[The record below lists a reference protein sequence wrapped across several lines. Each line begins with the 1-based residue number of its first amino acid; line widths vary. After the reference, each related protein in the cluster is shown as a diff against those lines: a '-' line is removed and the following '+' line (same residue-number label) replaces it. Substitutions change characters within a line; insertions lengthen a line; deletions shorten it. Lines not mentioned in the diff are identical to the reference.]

1 MQGFLILMLLLIE
14 VAVLSRLDHKRFGTW
29 VTPFNALAFPYAAVV
44 SLAYFVAPMLDFV
57 PLYMP
62 SVLIWIVGLLLV
74 WAAGVFLS
82 WGLLDFRGR
91 AASSDA
97 GPNVNLYESEACRL
111 ATVLAWIAI
120 PVMVYGL
127 FSLVTAAGGWDQF
140 GTESFRGNYS
150 YGIHAHAE
158 VLAVLLS
165 IVLIGT
171 YRRAKRWV
179 LFTAAALVLGVI
191 SSRTKGHI
199 MEVVAAGSFIR
210 VMRGTLHISA
220 KKIGLLAATT
230 YALFNAV
237 YVIGMLAVSPDNIF
251 NGETYVG
258 LSRHYFF
265 YLFAG
270 PLALGEAVRSGV
282 TDVGGDWTA
291 IFAPIINLY
300 RALLHS
306 GTLVEAGSSRAKG
319 MTTGLLSNSE
329 VGVNVYTFFGTPYLY
344 LGVLGATLYIIVI
357 GFLCYGLMIVAK
369 QRCNIWLASAYCFVA
384 AQLALG
390 FFDLYFWQSMSC
402 EVVALGVVL
411 AFVTRL
417 RIRRMSRC
425 EPAVTVARTY
435 S

>member
-1 MQGFLILMLLLIE
+1 MLGFLILTLLLVE
-14 VAVLSRLDHKRFGTW
+14 VMVLSRLDNRRFGTW
-29 VTPFNALAFPYAAVV
+29 VTPFNALAFPYTAVV
-44 SLAYFVAPMLDFV
+44 LLAYFIAPLLDFA

-62 SVLIWIVGLLLV
+62 SVLIWIVGLFLV
-74 WAAGVFLS
+74 WAAGAFLS
-82 WGLLDFRGR
+82 WGLLDFRSR
-91 AASSDA
+91 PASYDA
-97 GPNVNLYESEACRL
+97 GTDTTLYDREATRV

-120 PVMVYGL
+120 PLMVYGL
-127 FSLVTAAGGWDQF
+127 FSLVKAAGGWDQF
-140 GTESFRGNYS
+140 GTESFRGTYS
-150 YGIHAHAE
+150 YGLHAHAE

-165 IVLIGT
+165 VVLIGT
-171 YRRAKRWV
+171 YRRGRNLV
-179 LFTAAALVLGVI
+179 LFTAPSLLLGVI

-199 MEVVAAGSFIR
+199 MEVVAAGAFIR
-210 VMRGTLHISA
+210 VMRGTLHLSV

-237 YVIGMLAVSPDNIF
+237 YVIGMLAVSPDNAL
-251 NGETYVG
+251 NGETYAG
-258 LSRHYFF
+258 LSRHYLF

-270 PLALGEAVRSGV
+270 PLALGQAVKSGV

-300 RALLHS
+300 RALLHAGS
-306 GTLVEAGSSRAKG
+306 LVEAGSSRAKG
-319 MTTGLLSNSE
+319 MTTGLLSNNE

-344 LGVLGATLYIIVI
+344 LGVLGAVLYIIVI

-369 QRCNIWLASAYCFVA
+369 RSSNIWLTSAYCFVA

-402 EVVALGVVL
+402 EVVALGAAL
-411 AFVTRL
+411 AFVTRV
-417 RIRRMSRC
+417 RVRRRSRC
-425 EPAVTVARTY
+425 ESAFTVARTY